1 MPQFFASASSLRKRW
16 LFVLLTLASCSC
28 VSSEQTNPLRNQ
40 VEELF
45 IPAITR
51 PLSGEQWFTGSN
63 REINWRF
70 PRDVSDSLVTL
81 QVFCDDQLLE
91 VIENVPNT
99 GSYSWAVPN
108 QKSRSCQIHMIIG
121 SGQMVTSGKFIVT
134 DPPILEQLDIGG
146 PGWEPSALREFIIF
160 TSSRSGNA
168 DLWLKNRRTG
178 DLVQLTFHPDVDG
191 ESNLFKPNG
200 NVLAFASGR
209 SGREEIWMMSITT
222 RKEKQVTK
230 TGGSNPAWQ
239 PSFFQ
244 FPTVAYKRS
253 AQGRT
258 HIYATRLQI
267 PTTDI
272 VPLPVTIPVFPEDQV
287 TSGSSSLGSLSNIKT
302 LDWGTPGVDNVI
314 IYDIGNAP
322 GTLWRL
328 DVPFEGIAINGRDQ
342 PDFFTCRVCCPL
354 PTPLFRSAG
363 QRLLSAVGAIY
374 GS

>member
-1 MPQFFASASSLRKRW
+1 
-16 LFVLLTLASCSC
+16 
-28 VSSEQTNPLRNQ
+28 
-40 VEELF
+40 
-45 IPAITR
+45 
-51 PLSGEQWFTGSN
+51 
-63 REINWRF
+63 
-70 PRDVSDSLVTL
+70 
-81 QVFCDDQLLE
+81 
-91 VIENVPNT
+91 
-99 GSYSWAVPN
+99 
-108 QKSRSCQIHMIIG
+108 
-121 SGQMVTSGKFIVT
+121 MV
-134 DPPILEQLDIGG
+134 
-146 PGWEPSALREFIIF
+146 
-160 TSSRSGNA
+160 
-168 DLWLKNRRTG
+168 KNRRTG
-178 DLVQLTFHPDVDG
+178 ELVQLTFHPDVDG

-200 NVLAFASGR
+200 NVLAFTSGR

-222 RKEKQVTK
+222 RKAKQVTK

-272 VPLPVTIPVFPEDQV
+272 VPLPVTIQVFPEDQV

-302 LDWGTPGVDNVI
+302 LDWGTPGIDNVI
-314 IYDIGNAP
+314 IYDFGSTP

-328 DVPFEGIAINGRDQ
+328 DVPFEGIAINGRDP

-363 QRLLSAVGAIY
+363 QRFLSAVGAIY